1 MTTNVRFFSSHDET
15 HKENRVFQNYFN
27 FVSKLYNNAINNY
40 AEVIFTL
47 VLLKVIINNT
57 HEILYLSHKVTYE
70 AYFDKNVLNVY
81 NISR

>member
-1 MTTNVRFFSSHDET
+1 MVPGKPN
-15 HKENRVFQNYFN
+15 
-27 FVSKLYNNAINNY
+27 NNATNSY
-40 AEVIFTL
+40 AEVIFIS
-47 VLLKVIINNT
+47 LLKVIINNT